1 MAKYL
6 GKDLVFEFG
15 SDDLSGQYTE
25 VTITEDAP
33 EAEQVDVSDK
43 SSTEQETIEGLPK
56 APKTTVTLNAN
67 DVAGG
72 ASAILG
78 LTLNDQETGVL
89 YPEGKT
95 QGKPMRT
102 VTNLRL
108 SNREMTG
115 GYQSKVGWK
124 LSFYSYEAV
133 TDSTY
138 STT

>member
-15 SDDLSGQYTE
+15 SSDLSGQYTE
-25 VTITEDAP
+25 VEITEDAP

-43 SSTEQETIEGLPK
+43 SSTVQETIEGLPK
-56 APKTTVTLNAN
+56 APKTTVTLSAN
-67 DVAGG
+67 DVQGG
-72 ASAILG
+72 GSAIRALA
-78 LTLNDQETGVL
+78 LNDQDTGTL

-95 QGKPMRT
+95 SGKPMRT
-102 VTNLRL
+102 VTALRL
-108 SNREMTG
+108 NNRVMSG
-115 GYQSKVGWK
+115 AYQGKVAWK
-124 LSFYSYEAV
+124 LAFYSYESV